1 MVIYECN
8 KCGYQTDRKSSY
20 DNHLNR
26 KNPCKKIKNME
37 FATHNFDSAHN
48 CTKKSAICTKKS
60 AKCVVKKKKLSHELI
75 DNNFTCKFCGKM
87 FSRNFTL
94 NRHIEVCRVRLY
106 DRNKESDEKIKR
118 LIDINEQL
126 LNSQEK
132 LLKNQKDNETML
144 YNLQKNVNQLK
155 QNNKVINN
163 KIINNITLIAY
174 NKRPDLSHLTNNDYL
189 SIMNKG
195 FKCIPKLIQAIHF
208 NPEKP
213 ENQNVY
219 IPNIKNNY
227 AMVWNG
233 DKWDL
238 SNQEDILDDMYD
250 DNSNILIDKMEELE
264 ELSKKKLSNN
274 ILKKFRRFIN
284 EKDNNSVK
292 NKIKEEI
299 KLLLYNSKNKLNK

>member
-1 MVIYECN
+1 MVIYVCN
-8 KCGYQTDRKSSY
+8 MCGYNTDRKSSY
-20 DNHLNR
+20 DNHLAR
-26 KNPCKKIKNME
+26 KNPCQKVELDNYNK
-37 FATHNFDSAHN
+37 FSALN
-48 CTKKSAICTKKS
+48 CTKKSAFCTKKS
-60 AKCVVKKKKLSHELI
+60 AKCAVEKKKDNIQLI
-75 DNNFTCKFCGKM
+75 CNFCKKI
-87 FSRNFTL
+87 FSRRFTL
-94 NRHIEVCRVRLY
+94 NRHLEIC
-106 DRNKESDEKIKR
+106 KIKLFKIKEEER
-118 LIDINEQL
+118 KKIQKLIDINEQL

-132 LLKNQKDNETML
+132 LIKNQKNNEKKLDTL
-144 YNLQKNVNQLK
+144 KKNVHNLK
-155 QNNKVINN
+155 QNKIINN

-189 SIMNKG
+189 RIMNKG
-195 FKCIPKLIQAIHF
+195 FKSIPKLIQAIHF

-219 IPNIKNNY
+219 IPNIKNSY

-238 SNQEDILDDMYD
+238 SNQEDLLDDMYD
-250 DNSNILIDKMEELE
+250 DNSNILIDKMEELV
-264 ELSKKKLSNN
+264 ELNKKKNSKN
-274 ILKKFRRFIN
+274 ILNKFKRFIN

>member
-1 MVIYECN
+1 MVIYVCN
-8 KCGYQTDRKSSY
+8 MCGYNTDRKSSY
-20 DNHLNR
+20 DNHLTR
-26 KNPCKKIKNME
+26 KNPCQKVE
-37 FATHNFDSAHN
+37 FDN
-48 CTKKSAICTKKS
+48 
-60 AKCVVKKKKLSHELI
+60 
-75 DNNFTCKFCGKM
+75 DNNVAALNCPKKRAKNPKKRAKRVNNFKNNFNCVTCNFCDKN
-87 FSRNFTL
+87 FKRNYHL
-94 NRHIEVCRVRLY
+94 NRHLEICKIRLGIK
-106 DRNKESDEKIKR
+106 KEEGDETIKK

-132 LLKNQKDNETML
+132 LIKNQKNNEKKLDTL
-144 YNLQKNVNQLK
+144 KKNVNNLK
-155 QNNKVINN
+155 QNKIINN

-174 NKRPDLSHLTNNDYL
+174 NKRPDLSHLTNNDYIK
-189 SIMNKG
+189 IMNKG
-195 FKCIPKLIQAIHF
+195 FKSIPKLIQAIHF

-213 ENQNVY
+213 ENHNVY
-219 IPNIKNNY
+219 IPNIKNSY